1 MGSFCASAI
10 FSAPVSIE
18 HCFLLVCLFASQEFP
33 KLASYLRPVSTFQ
46 PKPPP
51 LPRAAQSGLPSVS
64 ESQASVRPPVAV
76 VVGQVCQ
83 VVGRKEM
90 AWTDG
95 AMAGLL
101 SAV

>member
-76 VVGQVCQ
+76 VVGHQ
-83 VVGRKEM
+83 VVGRKLM